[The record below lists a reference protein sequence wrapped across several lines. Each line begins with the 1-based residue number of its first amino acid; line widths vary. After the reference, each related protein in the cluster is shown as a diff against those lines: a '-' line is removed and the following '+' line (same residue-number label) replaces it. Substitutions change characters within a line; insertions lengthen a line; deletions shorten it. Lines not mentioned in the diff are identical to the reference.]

1 MSALPMISM
10 AMPVA
15 RECFHRSFMLS
26 AAVAEVSLAS
36 LKALWI
42 TADWT
47 TLRMTLAPRKATA
60 WDVMFPWKPK

>member
-1 MSALPMISM
+1 MLPQ
-10 AMPVA
+10 VV
-15 RECFHRSFMLS
+15 MLS

-60 WDVMFPWKPK
+60 WDIMFPWKPK